1 MEIKI
6 NNNKCTGC
14 KICVDICPV
23 GAIEIDN
30 QDKAYINNEK
40 CSLCRMCVKQCPE
53 NAIEIL
59 GEEKK
64 KTDVDLSQYKGIW
77 FFAELKQGELS
88 HVCFEL
94 LGISL
99 RIAEILKEEVCG
111 VIFSSD
117 GEEKARQLFNRGADK
132 VYLVEE
138 PSLDQFRQD
147 IYVCLLTEMIKKY
160 KPNIVLASATMIGR
174 SFIPQTAARLKTGL
188 TADCTNLAIDPETK
202 LLQQIRPTYGGNLM
216 AKIICENHRP
226 QMATIRPKSVEEA
239 KPIAPGKNGII
250 VKEDFSIFNAT
261 CRVDLVSKES
271 VEQTIDL
278 QEAEIIISGGRG
290 LGDGKNFDMI
300 RRFAQLIGAA
310 VGASRAA
317 VDAGWIPYPHQVGQT
332 GKTVKPKIYIAC
344 GISGAIQHLA
354 GMSTSDY
361 IIAINKDPNAPI
373 FQVANL
379 GIVGDI
385 FEIIPKLI
393 QQLESKA

>member
-1 MEIKI
+1 MEIKV
-6 NNNKCTGC
+6 NKEKCTGC
-14 KICVDICPV
+14 KICVDVCPS
-23 GAIEIDN
+23 GAIEIQN
-30 QDKAYINNEK
+30 EKAYINEK
-40 CSLCRMCVKQCPE
+40 CTLCKLCVSECPV
-53 NAIEIL
+53 NAIEVI

-64 KTDVDLSQYKGIW
+64 VSTLDLSKYKGIW
-77 FFAELKQGELS
+77 FFAEQKKGKLS
-88 HVCFEL
+88 HVAYEL

-99 RIAEILKEEVCG
+99 KLARTLEEEVCG
-111 VIFSSD
+111 VYFGSKGEDAAKELFS
-117 GEEKARQLFNRGADK
+117 RGADK
-132 VYLVEE
+132 VYVVEDT
-138 PSLDQFRQD
+138 SLDEFRQD
-147 IYVCLLTEMIKKY
+147 IYVCLMTELVKKY

-174 SFIPQTAARLKTGL
+174 SFLPQTAARLKTGL
-188 TADCTNLAIDPETK
+188 TADCTDLAIDPETK

-226 QMATIRPKSVEEA
+226 QMATIRPKAVEEA
-239 KPIAPGKNGII
+239 KPVGNRNGTI
-250 VKEDFSIFNAT
+250 VRDDFTSFNAT
-261 CRVDLVSKES
+261 CRVDLISKQE

-278 QEAEIIISGGRG
+278 QEAEIIVSGGRG

-300 RRFAQLIGAA
+300 RKLAKLIGGA
-310 VGASRAA
+310 VGSSRAA

-373 FQVANL
+373 FKVANL

-385 FEIIPKLI
+385 FEVIPKLI
-393 QQLESKA
+393 QKLESK

>member
-1 MEIKI
+1 MEIKV
-6 NNNKCTGC
+6 NKEKCTGC
-14 KICVDICPV
+14 RICVDVCPA
-23 GAIEIDN
+23 GAIEIN
-30 QDKAYINNEK
+30 EEGKANINEN
-40 CSLCRMCVKQCPE
+40 CTFCRLCVKECPE
-53 NAIEIL
+53 NAIEIV

-64 KTDVDLSQYKGIW
+64 RPQTELSQYKGIW
-77 FFAELKQGELS
+77 FFAELKNGELS

-99 RIAEILKEEVCG
+99 KLAEILKEEVCG
-111 VIFSSD
+111 IIFSSD
-117 GEEKARQLFNRGADK
+117 GEQKAQQLFNCGADK
-132 VYLVEE
+132 VYLVEDA
-138 PSLDQFRQD
+138 SLDQFRQD
-147 IYVCLLTEMIKKY
+147 IYVCLLTELIKKY

-188 TADCTNLAIDPETK
+188 TADCTDLTIDPETK

-216 AKIICENHRP
+216 AKIICENYRP

-239 KPIAPGKNGII
+239 KPTGNRNGTII
-250 VKEDFSIFNAT
+250 KENFSAFNAT

-278 QEAEIIISGGRG
+278 QEAEIIVSGGRG

-300 RRFAQLIGAA
+300 RKFAQLIGAA

-317 VDAGWIPYPHQVGQT
+317 VDSGWIGYPHQVGQT

-361 IIAINKDPNAPI
+361 IIAINKDQNAPI
-373 FQVANL
+373 FKVANL

-385 FEIIPKLI
+385 FEIIPRLI
-393 QQLESKA
+393 QRLESKG